1 MIKEHRTKA
10 RPTNELAELRQR
22 IGELEAADTER
33 RQADSLIRIQR
44 DLGLALSAEAGLD
57 EGLRLCCEA
66 ALKISGM
73 DCGGVYLVDD
83 ASGALDLVFHQG
95 LTPDFVKSASYFDAG
110 SASARLVMAGEPIY
124 AEHSALGVPLHGAR
138 KRENLRAVAILPVRH
153 EDRVI
158 GCLNIA
164 SHSMHGV
171 PVFARDALETI
182 VTQIG
187 GTIARLR
194 TEEALRRSVEDTAYG
209 QRLLLALSQAAQ
221 AVQRARTDEEVY
233 RTVGDEVAH
242 LGYHAVIFTLADDMR
257 HLTIRHLTFD
267 SGLLQAAERL
277 TGAPAKGYRIP
288 MEPGGFYDQ
297 VARKGAVYLPS
308 ILGPMMESMPRM
320 VRPSARRLL
329 KLLDLQEAIY
339 APLIV
344 GGEMQGLLLV
354 AGRGLTEGD
363 VPAVTIFA
371 TQAAIALENARLYQE
386 VRHHAQGLVQ
396 RVAER
401 TDALKSAQIAALNMM
416 EDAEAVR
423 KRAEQANERLRREIA
438 ERRQSEEALRASEE
452 RYRNLFDRVPV
463 GLYRTTR
470 EGQILDANPTLV
482 EMLGYPDLDSLRA
495 TRATGIIVKREEH
508 LQELALQE
516 HEGIARDAELQAR
529 RWDGSVL
536 WVRDVARA
544 IRDHDGDVVCY
555 EGSLEDITER
565 RRAEEERQRLLAGL
579 ERSNRELAQFAYV
592 ASHDLQEPLRMVSSY
607 VQLLA
612 RRYKGKLDAD
622 ADDFI
627 AFAVD
632 GANRMRI
639 LIQDLLTY
647 SRVGTRGKELSPTDC
662 EAVLDQVL
670 AILRLAIEEND
681 ATVTHDPLPTVM
693 ADDVQ
698 LGQLFQNLIGNALKF
713 HGEAPPQISI
723 GAEHRGDEWLF
734 SVSDNGIGI
743 DPENHERIFQVFQ
756 RLHTRGE
763 YPGTGIGLAVC
774 KKIVERHHGR
784 IWVESEL
791 GKGSTFYFTMADGDR
806 ADDPVPAQ
814 ERGPAT

>member
-1 MIKEHRTKA
+1 
-10 RPTNELAELRQR
+10 
-22 IGELEAADTER
+22 
-33 RQADSLIRIQR
+33 
-44 DLGLALSAEAGLD
+44 
-57 EGLRLCCEA
+57 
-66 ALKISGM
+66 
-73 DCGGVYLVDD
+73 
-83 ASGALDLVFHQG
+83 
-95 LTPDFVKSASYFDAG
+95 
-110 SASARLVMAGEPIY
+110 
-124 AEHSALGVPLHGAR
+124 
-138 KRENLRAVAILPVRH
+138 
-153 EDRVI
+153 
-158 GCLNIA
+158 
-164 SHSMHGV
+164 
-171 PVFARDALETI
+171 
-182 VTQIG
+182 
-187 GTIARLR
+187 
-194 TEEALRRSVEDTAYG
+194 
-209 QRLLLALSQAAQ
+209 
-221 AVQRARTDEEVY
+221 
-233 RTVGDEVAH
+233 
-242 LGYHAVIFTLADDMR
+242 
-257 HLTIRHLTFD
+257 
-267 SGLLQAAERL
+267 
-277 TGAPAKGYRIP
+277 